1 MDAATDGWQAAAVS
15 FWVERALRRANKP
28 QPLLEWQLIGE
39 VKKWGPE
46 KLPAGVSVK
55 AYVKAVVQGLKADPR
70 LQYRP
75 SASGASPMFLA
86 AAAPAPPEVRAA
98 VEYWVEQV
106 RTRAALGSR
115 LTVAQLLDAVHER
128 APAGGYALA
137 GALVAAQT
145 FFTQVHTRLLSDPRV
160 SCVSEQSAD
169 GKPVKLYVPRCAA
182 GSPALVFRSG
192 GAAAPSA
199 AVRRHVAAARA
210 ALRDGRGGAAARR
223 VPRRHIRRRDGS
235 AARRCR

>member
-1 MDAATDGWQAAAVS
+1 MDGAAEGWKAAAVS
-15 FWVERALRRANKP
+15 FWVERALRRFSKQ

-98 VEYWVEQV
+98 VEYWVEQI

-115 LTVAQLLDAVHER
+115 LTVAQLLDAV
-128 APAGGYALA
+128 
-137 GALVAAQT
+137 VT
-145 FFTQVHTRLLSDPRV
+145 FVQQQANLDAEEVLSDWLL
-160 SCVSEQSAD
+160 A
-169 GKPVKLYVPRCAA
+169 PRCTTKKKRCASCLAA
-182 GSPALVFRSG
+182 SALSSPKTRILTWITWLAKRLRTRAVT
-192 GAAAPSA
+192 AA
-199 AVRRHVAAARA
+199 
-210 ALRDGRGGAAARR
+210 
-223 VPRRHIRRRDGS
+223 
-235 AARRCR
+235 